1 MDDPGRRARGH
12 RDEFE
17 HRAAGVRSD
26 DQEAFLSYIVVL
38 DEAHGVPPRML
49 DVDIG
54 DAMLS
59 GTVADVRVS
68 TLR

>member
-1 MDDPGRRARGH
+1 
-12 RDEFE
+12 
-17 HRAAGVRSD
+17 
-26 DQEAFLSYIVVL
+26 
-38 DEAHGVPPRML
+38 ML